1 MEEKQ
6 LPRKNREFLRR
17 RQEILDAALD
27 LFSEKGFHNVTIN
40 EIARASEF
48 AVGTLYKFFAN
59 KEDLYKALILEKS
72 NEFHSLLL
80 KAIESDKD
88 EMLGIKAYLETHI
101 RLFME
106 NLKFVR
112 LYLAET
118 RGASFNIGAGLDEAL
133 RERHALILNEL
144 AKTFKRGIRKG
155 LFKGFDPYLLAT
167 ALEGITHAF
176 LVQHL
181 VDPHDHQFD
190 ADLIIK
196 LFFEAIINQTL
207 TF

>member
-118 RGASFNIGAGLDEAL
+118 RGSSFNIGAGLDEAL